1 MPTDTQGF
9 LIRLGA
15 SLVHYGAPAQRVE
28 QFLEAIGKDLGII
41 GTFSAT
47 PTLVMM
53 DVVQGQDRAFRLE
66 RVRGFTIDLQRL
78 EALDRLANEVARG
91 ERTPSE
97 GLQTLETILTGPP
110 RFGPWLSWLSFVV
123 TSGPAAAF
131 FGGGWIEV
139 LLGAIGGGALGLLC
153 EIADRR
159 SLNPRLVECS
169 GAFVVALVI
178 SLLAPLL
185 GAADVNAAILGGII
199 VLVPGFSITIG
210 VSELVTHHVT
220 AGVSRLGASAVSAM
234 MLGSGVVFGLGL
246 GEQLVGRVLES
257 AGNPVP
263 QVIQWAM
270 VPLIVVAVSVLFRAP
285 VRQWGWITLIAS
297 AGFGALS
304 LAQLWVRPELA
315 VFIGALV
322 LGCGSNLHAR
332 LLDVPSGLTRLP
344 GLLFLVPGT
353 LSYLSI
359 TGLMGGHA
367 LDAVTSAGQVGV
379 TATALVTGLI
389 IAGSALPPRK
399 LL

>member
-1 MPTDTQGF
+1 
-9 LIRLGA
+9 
-15 SLVHYGAPAQRVE
+15 
-28 QFLEAIGKDLGII
+28 
-41 GTFSAT
+41 
-47 PTLVMM
+47 
-53 DVVQGQDRAFRLE
+53 
-66 RVRGFTIDLQRL
+66 
-78 EALDRLANEVARG
+78 
-91 ERTPSE
+91 
-97 GLQTLETILTGPP
+97 
-110 RFGPWLSWLSFVV
+110 LSWLSFVV

-131 FGGGWIEV
+131 FGGGWNEV

-185 GAADVNAAILGGII
+185 GAVDVNAAILGGVI

-210 VSELVTHHVT
+210 VSELVTHHVA

-246 GEQLVGRVLES
+246 GEQLVGRVL
-257 AGNPVP
+257 
-263 QVIQWAM
+263 QWAM
-270 VPLIVVAVSVLFRAP
+270 VPLIVLAVSVLFRAP

-332 LLDVPSGLTRLP
+332 LLDVPSGITRLP
-344 GLLFLVPGT
+344 GLLFLVPGS
-353 LSYLSI
+353 LSFLSI
-359 TGLMGGHA
+359 TQMMNGNAM
-367 LDAVTSAGQVGV
+367 DAVAAAGQVAIV
-379 TATALVTGLI
+379 ATALVTGLI
-389 IAGSALPPRK
+389 VAGSTVPPTKAL
-399 LL
+399 